1 MRLGFT
7 SPVPAAAAAAAAGA
21 AFLLLGPAAA
31 PSALR
36 LLGAELI
43 VVRLRLRLGTD
54 CSVAAV
60 LEAAALM
67 LQMSLAA
74 PRAAAAVGVLV
85 RWGGAVA
92 AR

>member
-7 SPVPAAAAAAAAGA
+7 SPVPAAAAAAAAPP
-21 AFLLLGPAAA
+21 FLLLGPAPAV

-43 VVRLRLRLGTD
+43 VVRLRLRLGTG

-60 LEAAALM
+60 LGPAVL

-74 PRAAAAVGVLV
+74 ARAAAVVLV
-85 RWGGAVA
+85 REGGAV
-92 AR
+92 R